1 MEIHVKELRTRKL
14 LISAAAIGSLA
25 AAFATGGNA
34 QTPSL
39 FGRNLVVN
47 GGAES
52 DVGAP
57 DNSKIVKPSSW
68 TTTGEFTVV
77 QYGAAG
83 GFPDKTSPGPADR
96 GKNLFEGGNV
106 VKSTA
111 LQTISLKAGA
121 TDIAAGTVHYV
132 FSAWL
137 GGFGSQGDNAKAT
150 VTFRD
155 AAGASLGQNQLMPV
169 TPAER
174 KSVTGLLQRSA
185 SGDVPK
191 NASSATISIELTRTD
206 GQYNDGAIDNIS
218 LVLSNK

>member
-1 MEIHVKELRTRKL
+1 MKKLRTARL
-14 LISAAAIGSLA
+14 LVAAAAIAFLTATFA
-25 AAFATGGNA
+25 AGGNA
-34 QTPSL
+34 QAPSI

-57 DNSKIVKPSSW
+57 DNSKVVKPSNW

-111 LQTISLKAGA
+111 SQMISLKGA
-121 TDIAAGTVHYV
+121 ATEIAAGTVHYV

-150 VTFRD
+150 LTFRD

-174 KSVTGLLQRSA
+174 KSVTGLVQRSA

-206 GQYNDGAIDNIS
+206 GHYNDGAIDNIS